1 MDMMP
6 ISIQKQIMSSQGK
19 EDFDTREDKSK
30 DIPLCRPSCCPN
42 KSCTKQSCPLCY
54 AKMRKYPT
62 LCPCVNTGTF

>member
-1 MDMMP
+1 MP
-6 ISIQKQIMSSQGK
+6 ISSIQKQIISSQGK

-42 KSCTKQSCPLCY
+42 ESCTKQSCPLCY

-62 LCPCVNTGTF
+62 LCPCVNTGI